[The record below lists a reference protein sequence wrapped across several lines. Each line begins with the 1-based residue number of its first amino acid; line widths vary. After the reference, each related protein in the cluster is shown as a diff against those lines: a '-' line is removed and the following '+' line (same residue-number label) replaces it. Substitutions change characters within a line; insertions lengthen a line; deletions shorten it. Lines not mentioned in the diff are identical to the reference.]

1 MLLTNYQMSI
11 LLIGLGG
18 ARQEKLSAVLA
29 ITLVGHQDRY
39 AGHMRFGQVE
49 MFDERT
55 CTQSPALQHDELG
68 RPKVNRRHH

>member
-18 ARQEKLSAVLA
+18 ARQEKLSVVLV

-39 AGHMRFGQVE
+39 TGHMRFGQME

-55 CTQSPALQHDELG
+55 YTQSPTLQRDELG
-68 RPKVNRRHH
+68 HPKVNRRGH